1 MKRDS
6 KQEKVYRSFVKHL
19 EENVIREKRSWR
31 IKVSNLDSAIQFWKN
46 LSYADK
52 KRLVSSTRW
61 NHYPA
66 QCWTYHSKKPYGE
79 VVGNL
84 IRSSIMFNPRDRDI
98 LIKNSEGVFAVYA
111 FDDAEAQEKMKL
123 SKRLFNSPDKRVK
136 LRAIEYSSTSVI
148 RSNLGKAIERK
159 DHDAIHKMVSKIG
172 IVNCYKQFIPD
183 TLDNNFYG
191 LSWYERKAVSLAE
204 RSEVAHLDSE
214 IESCGDARLVASLL
228 KKMPAQKALFY
239 MNNID
244 RGRVVSD
251 IIRKKLENV

>member
-66 QCWTYHSKKPYGE
+66 QNWTYHSKKPYGE
-79 VVGNL
+79 AVGNL
-84 IRSSIMFNPRDRDI
+84 VRSSIVFNPRDRDI
-98 LIKNSEGVFAVYA
+98 LMKNSQGVFAVYA
-111 FDDAEAQEKMKL
+111 FDEAEAREKMKL

-148 RSNLGKAIERK
+148 RSNLGNAIDRGDYETV
-159 DHDAIHKMVSKIG
+159 HKMVSKIG
-172 IVNCYKQFIPD
+172 IVNCYKQFIPSK
-183 TLDNNFYG
+183 LG
-191 LSWYERKAVSLAE
+191 KSPPLSWYTRTAVSLAT

-214 IESCGDARLVASLL
+214 IENCCDTWIVAYLL

-239 MNNID
+239 MNNMD
-244 RGRVVSD
+244 KGRVISD